1 MSLNCLNSLTYL
13 SKAIRSKMSNLSIPS
28 KKSKLTKLLFFLLLL
43 IASCR
48 AVNPVMIY
56 FEDDTPSVS
65 YGESW
70 KGSMEHGKRM
80 PSYGYNFSGV
90 SYALMAVGRNGVHSA
105 VRDLTV
111 AVYDSLFKINPEWE
125 YLYGETGWVNGGKF
139 WPHYTHQNGL
149 VIDFMV
155 PVIKVSDSSEALLP
169 HHVFKRFGYAFE
181 FDTTAVAGNYRI
193 DFESMAAHL
202 YLLQQLGPQY
212 GVKIKRIIFAP
223 EFLPYLYAAPYGDQI
238 KDIQF
243 VYNKRWLRHDD
254 HYHTEFEI
262 IPKK

>member
-1 MSLNCLNSLTYL
+1 MR
-13 SKAIRSKMSNLSIPS
+13 KS
-28 KKSKLTKLLFFLLLL
+28 KKWMYRLLVVMLL

-56 FEDDTPSVS
+56 FENDTPSTS

-70 KGSMEHGKRM
+70 KGHLENGKRM

-90 SYALMAVGRNGVHSA
+90 SYLLLALGRNGVHSA

-111 AVYDSLFKINPEWE
+111 AAYDTLYSLHPEWR
-125 YLYGETGWVNGGKF
+125 YLYGETGWVKGGKF
-139 WPHYTHQNGL
+139 WPHYTHQNGM

-155 PVIKVSDSSEALLP
+155 PVIKKNDSSVVMLP
-169 HHVFKRFGYAFE
+169 HSIFKRFGYAFE
-181 FDTTAVAGNYRI
+181 FDSLGETSAYRI

-202 YLLQQLGPQY
+202 HFLNTLAPGYHL
-212 GVKIKRIIFAP
+212 KIRRIIFAP
-223 EFLPYLYAAPYGDQI
+223 EFLPYLYQTSYGEEM
-238 KDIQF
+238 KKLLF

-254 HYHTEFEI
+254 HYHTEFQMIE
-262 IPKK
+262 